1 MAEIRSIYT
10 DKGRISDRRTSDRK
24 TSDRKTTEY
33 IEGAAVRKLQLEEP
47 EGRQERRRSPQT
59 HSAGRTKTQHL
70 GLGYTLFLA
79 GACALTL
86 WVCAGY
92 LQLQADNTARVK
104 NIAALEAQLADLK
117 TENDDE
123 YNRVTT
129 SVDLEEIRDIAV
141 NELGMVY
148 ANQDQVVLYDGEGS
162 DYVRQY
168 AEIPEEKSGLKELLG
183 MISR

>member
-10 DKGRISDRRTSDRK
+10 DKRK
-24 TSDRKTTEY
+24 TSDRRTTGY
-33 IEGAAVRKLQLEEP
+33 IEGAAVRKLQTGELD
-47 EGRQERRRSPQT
+47 GRRERRQSPRT
-59 HSAGRTKTQHL
+59 HRAGRAKTQRL

>member
-10 DKGRISDRRTSDRK
+10 DKRKNEYRNRQTSV
-24 TSDRKTTEY
+24 
-33 IEGAAVRKLQLEEP
+33 EGTAVRKL
-47 EGRQERRRSPQT
+47 RTQETPAKDRRRQAGQQPQM
-59 HSAGRTKTQHL
+59 HHARREKAQHL

-79 GACALTL
+79 AASALAL

-92 LQLQADNTARVK
+92 LQIQADNTARVK
-104 NIAALEAQLADLK
+104 NIAALEAQLSELK

-148 ANQDQVVLYDGEGS
+148 AGADQVVLYDSEGS
-162 DYVRQY
+162 DYVKQY
-168 AEIPEEKSGLKELLG
+168 AEIPEEKSGLSGLLG
-183 MISR
+183 TRSR